1 MWLPTWF
8 FIALACAFFTACC
21 DAVSKYLMR
30 ENDEWVTGT
39 ILLALANLALLPL
52 LLSIGLNPIT
62 VELVVV
68 LAVALPLEI
77 LGYYLFL
84 SAIRMSPL
92 SLTVP
97 LLAFTPVLTIL
108 TAAVLVGEHVTP
120 RGALG
125 ISMVTLGAYVLNGE
139 MIRDRPWAPVTA
151 VFANP
156 GSRRMLL
163 VAVIWSVTSTLGKKG
178 ILIYGAIPFGYLLTC
193 GDLVVFIMICLAR
206 RSRGQMRISPD
217 RRMWPF
223 FLLAG
228 LLMALAEVTHF
239 VSLSM
244 APVSYMISVKR
255 LSLVFGVILGWAFF
269 GEHNIRYRISGV
281 SVMVAGVLF
290 LS

>member
-1 MWLPTWF
+1 LATWF
-8 FIALACAFFTACC
+8 FIALGCAFFTACC

-30 ENDEWVTGT
+30 ENDEWVTGSV
-39 ILLALANLALLPL
+39 LLALANLALLPL
-52 LLSIGLNPIT
+52 LLTIGLNPIT
-62 VELVVV
+62 IELGVV

-84 SAIRMSPL
+84 SAIRMAPL

-108 TAAVLVGEHVTP
+108 TSAVLVGEHVTP

-125 ISMVTLGAYVLNGE
+125 ISMVALGAYVLNGE
-139 MIRDRPWAPVTA
+139 MIRERPWAPITA
-151 VFANP
+151 VLANP

-193 GDLVVFIMICLAR
+193 GDLVVFIIICLAR
-206 RSRGQMRISPD
+206 RRRGLMRINLD

-228 LLMALAEVTHF
+228 MLMALAEVTHF

-269 GEHNIRYRISGV
+269 DERNIRYRISGV
-281 SVMVAGVLF
+281 LVMVAGVFF